1 VITLDL
7 RQDGPSLAADL
18 VDIPSV
24 SGTEAPLAT
33 AIHDA
38 LAAFG
43 HLRVDRD
50 GDAVVARSAAEH
62 GRRILLAGHIDT
74 VPEAD
79 NLPGRRVDGQL
90 YGLGACDMKGGVA
103 VILRLA
109 ATLGVVV
116 DPTWDVTYVLYDG
129 EEVAEPRNGL
139 RRLAEKHRDWLDT
152 DLAVLMEPSDAGIE
166 AGCQGTLRVE
176 VRTTGRRAHSA
187 RSWTGQNAIHAAAP
201 VLARLVD
208 YQPHARRP
216 VVDGL
221 QYREGLNAVRISGGI
236 AGNVVPDSCVVTVN
250 YRFAPDR
257 SLADALDHV
266 REVFDGY
273 DVRLADGAEGARPGL
288 DVPPVASFVA
298 TVGGQPR
305 PKLGWTDV
313 ARFAALGIPAVNF
326 GPGDPEL
333 AHTRDEHV
341 PEAQVVACEERLAAF
356 LTAG

>member
-38 LAAFG
+38 LSALP

-50 GDAVVARSAAEH
+50 GDAVVARTDLGR
-62 GRRILLAGHIDT
+62 GRRICLAGHIDT

-79 NLPGRRVDGQL
+79 NLPGRWVDGQL

-109 ATLGVVV
+109 ATLGVVA

-139 RRLAEKHRDWLDT
+139 RRLAERHRDWLDC
-152 DLAVLMEPSDAGIE
+152 DLAILMEPSDAGIE

-176 VRTTGRRAHSA
+176 VRTAGRRAHSA
-187 RSWTGQNAIHAAAP
+187 RAWKGENAIHAAAP
-201 VLARLVD
+201 LLQRLVD

-216 VVDGL
+216 LVDGL
-221 QYREGLNAVRISGGI
+221 EYREGLNAVRIAGGI

-257 SLADALDHV
+257 SLDQALEHV
-266 REVFDGY
+266 RQVFDGY
-273 DVRLADGAEGARPGL
+273 DVQLADGAEGARPSL
-288 DVPPVASFVA
+288 DVPIVAAFVDA
-298 TVGGQPR
+298 MGASPR
-305 PKLGWTDV
+305 PKYGWTDV
-313 ARFAALGIPAVNF
+313 ARFAALGIPALNY

-341 PEAQVVACEERLAAF
+341 PQGQIVECEQRLVSF
-356 LTAG
+356 LSS